1 MSAPSPTEPVTKP
14 VSNDRVAVRLSTNAG
29 EALVVD
35 NVQVGYPG
43 GPDVLRGVSLTVRPC
58 ELVVVLGR
66 NGAGKTTLL
75 RAISGLLTCRSGECR
90 MGTKSLRKMRAF
102 RIARQGLAHV
112 PEGRRV
118 IPGMSVADNL
128 RLGAFPIG
136 RRRDVDDA
144 LAEVLELFPS
154 LRRTLSARAGTLSGG
169 QQQMLAIA
177 RGLMSRPK
185 VLLLD
190 EPLTGLAPVI
200 QDDVMTTL
208 SRLRD
213 DQRTILLVEQ
223 NAARSLAVADRGVVL
238 VEGEVGLEGTASS
251 LATDPRVAAGYLGI
265 APEEN
270 QPVKS

>member
-1 MSAPSPTEPVTKP
+1 MSAPSSAGS
-14 VSNDRVAVRLSTNAG
+14 VSGDRIDGRHAIGAESG
-29 EALVVD
+29 LVVEG
-35 NVQVGYPG
+35 VRVGYPG
-43 GPDVLRGVSLTVRPC
+43 GPDVLRGVSLSVRPG

-75 RAISGLLTCRSGECR
+75 RAISGLLPCRSGECR
-90 MGTKSLRKMRAF
+90 IGTASLRGMRAF
-102 RIARQGLAHV
+102 RIARRGLAHV

-128 RLGAFPIG
+128 RLGAFPIAH
-136 RRRDVDDA
+136 RRDVDDT

-177 RGLMSRPK
+177 RALMSRPR

-200 QDDVMTTL
+200 QDDVMATL
-208 SRLRD
+208 SRLRAD
-213 DQRTILLVEQ
+213 ERTILLVEQ
-223 NAARSLAVADRGVVL
+223 NAARSLAIADRGVVL
-238 VEGEVGLEGTASS
+238 VEGEVGLEGAAST
-251 LATDPRVAAGYLGI
+251 LATDPRVKEGYLGI
-265 APEEN
+265 RPEDN
-270 QPVKS
+270 QPNSS